1 MALDWNKPV
10 HLSDLRGKNSTGY
23 PTKTTMNLCV
33 SGSQELDLRSA
44 VPVALLLIV
53 LVALFVKFGVVD
65 QLAQVAAKQSELTQ
79 QQAILTADEAK
90 LANYNKVEEE
100 YDGYAVSTN
109 SGSVSAITAL
119 DLVDTYVAPS
129 ATVSSINLKDN
140 TLTLTLTNVNL
151 DTVGALTTTLQG
163 RPIVS
168 GVTVSTAATSTTDTQ
183 NVVATMIIS
192 LVASNG

>member
-1 MALDWNKPV
+1 
-10 HLSDLRGKNSTGY
+10 
-23 PTKTTMNLCV
+23 MNLCV

-44 VPVALLLIV
+44 VPVGLLLIV

-65 QLAQVAAKQSELTQ
+65 QMAQVTEKQSELSQ

-90 LANYNKVEEE
+90 LANYDKVEEE

-140 TLTLTLTNVNL
+140 KLTLTLTNVNL

-168 GVTVSTAATSTTDTQ
+168 GVTVSTAATSATDTQ